1 MTKADLI
8 DVICAKSKI
17 TRVRAESLVNAVFD
31 SMVEALMRNERIE
44 LRGFGSFVDRKYEA
58 YKGRNPR
65 TGEVIDVAAKRLP
78 HFKVGRNL
86 LKKVNS
92 ERESS

>member
-8 DVICAKSKI
+8 DVIAVKAKT

-31 SMVEALMRNERIE
+31 AMAEGLMRNERIE
-44 LRGFGSFVDRKYEA
+44 LRGFGTFTNRQYEA
-58 YKGRNPR
+58 YRGRNPR
-65 TGEVIDVAAKRLP
+65 TGELIDVAAKRLP
-78 HFKVGRNL
+78 HFTVGKDL

-92 ERESS
+92 ERDQS

>member
-8 DVICAKSKI
+8 DVVCSKAKI
-17 TRVRAESLVNAVFD
+17 TRVRAETLVNAVFD

-44 LRGFGSFVDRKYEA
+44 LRGFGSFVNRKYDA
-58 YKGRNPR
+58 YNGRNPK
-65 TGEVIDVAAKRLP
+65 TGEVVAVAAKRHP
-78 HFKVGRNL
+78 HFKVGREL

-92 ERESS
+92 GPERS

>member
-8 DVICAKSKI
+8 DAVCAKSKV
-17 TRVRAESLVNAVFD
+17 TRVRAEASVDAIFD
-31 SMVEALMRNERIE
+31 SMVEALMRGDGIE
-44 LRGFGSFVDRKYEA
+44 IRGFGSLVNRRYDA

-65 TGEVIDVAAKRLP
+65 TGELIDVAAKRLH
-78 HFKVGRNL
+78 HFRVGNNL

-92 ERESS
+92 